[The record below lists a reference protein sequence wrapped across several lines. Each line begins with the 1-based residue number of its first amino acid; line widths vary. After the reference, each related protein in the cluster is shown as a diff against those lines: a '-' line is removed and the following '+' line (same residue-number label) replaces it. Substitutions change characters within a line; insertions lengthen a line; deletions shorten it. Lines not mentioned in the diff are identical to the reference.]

1 MPLIIDLPH
10 VGESVVEGIIGK
22 WLKLPGEAV
31 RKYDPLV
38 EVVTDKV
45 TMEVPSPVTG
55 VIARLLVEEG
65 ETVPM
70 GAPIM
75 EIDTDETPEHV
86 PPAPVETA
94 VPEPT
99 RPTTSTTGH
108 LVKDVKLVGP
118 TGGGMVD
125 NAAGLPTGGA
135 DDSEGGRKR
144 YSPAVRRMA
153 QEHNVDLT
161 RVPGTGMGGR
171 VTREDVERF
180 IESQG
185 ATAVDATGV
194 EVSGPVSDGVSQ
206 EDVELP
212 LSPVRRLIAQHMVR
226 SATEIPHA
234 WTMVEVDVT
243 GLARYRESIRENFE
257 VREGVALTYLPFF
270 IHAVAGA
277 LKENPKLNSTWAG
290 DRIVLKNRINV
301 GIAVAAPE
309 GLIVPVIHDA
319 DAMSITALARASRD
333 LTVKAREGRLALG
346 DVRDGTFTLNNTGAL
361 GSIASQPIIN
371 HPQAAIMTTEAVQK
385 RPVVLGEGIAVR
397 SMMNVCLSFD
407 HRIIDG
413 AESGS
418 FLQAVKTRL
427 EAIGPDT
434 PLT

>member
-1 MPLIIDLPH
+1 M
-10 VGESVVEGIIGK
+10 S
-22 WLKLPGEAV
+22 
-31 RKYDPLV
+31 
-38 EVVTDKV
+38 
-45 TMEVPSPVTG
+45 G

-75 EIDTDETPEHV
+75 EIDTDETPEPV
-86 PPAPVETA
+86 PPAPIEA
-94 VPEPT
+94 AAPEPT
-99 RPTTSTTGH
+99 RPAASTTGH

-125 NAAGLPTGGA
+125 NAAGLPIDRA
-135 DDSEGGRKR
+135 DDEDGGRRR
-144 YSPAVRRMA
+144 YSPAVRRLA

-161 RVPGTGMGGR
+161 RVTGTGMGGR

-180 IESQG
+180 IESAESDG
-185 ATAVDATGV
+185 AALAA
-194 EVSGPVSDGVSQ
+194 EVSSPVPEGGSQ
-206 EDVELP
+206 DAAELP

-243 GLARYRESIRENFE
+243 GLVRYRQSIREKFE
-257 VREGVALTYLPFF
+257 VREGLALTYLPFF

-277 LKENPKLNSTWAG
+277 LKENPKLNSSWAG
-290 DRIVLKNRINV
+290 DKIVLKNRINV

-309 GLIVPVIHDA
+309 GLIVPVIHDS
-319 DAMSITALARASRD
+319 DTMSITALARASRD
-333 LTVKAREGRLALG
+333 LTAKAREGRLALN
-346 DVRDGTFTLNNTGAL
+346 DVQEGTFTLNNTGAL
-361 GSIASQPIIN
+361 GSIASKPIIN

-385 RPVVLGEGIAVR
+385 RPVVMGEGIAVR

-427 EAIGPDT
+427 ETIGPDT

>member
-22 WLKLPGEAV
+22 WLKQPGEAV

-45 TMEVPSPVTG
+45 TMEVPSPVSG
-55 VIARLLVEEG
+55 VIVRLLVEEG

-75 EIDTDETPEHV
+75 EIDTDETSE
-86 PPAPVETA
+86 PAPWVPVEA
-94 VPEPT
+94 AAPEPT
-99 RPTTSTTGH
+99 RPAASTTGH

-125 NAAGLPTGGA
+125 NAAGLPIGRA
-135 DDSEGGRKR
+135 DDADEGRRR
-144 YSPAVRRMA
+144 YSPAVRRLA
-153 QEHNVDLT
+153 QEHNVDLN

-180 IESQG
+180 IESAESDG
-185 ATAVDATGV
+185 AAPST
-194 EVSGPVSDGVSQ
+194 EVSRPASGGVSQ
-206 EDVELP
+206 DDSELP

-243 GLARYRESIRENFE
+243 GLVRYRESVRENFE
-257 VREGVALTYLPFF
+257 AREGVTLTYLPFF

-290 DRIVLKNRINV
+290 DKIVLKKRINV

-319 DAMSITALARASRD
+319 DGMSIRALARASRD
-333 LTVKAREGRLALG
+333 LTAKAREGRLALA
-346 DVRDGTFTLNNTGAL
+346 DVQEGTFTLNNTGAL
-361 GSIASQPIIN
+361 GSIASKPIIN

-385 RPVVLGEGIAVR
+385 RPVVIGEGIAVR

-434 PLT
+434 PLI

>member
-45 TMEVPSPVTG
+45 TMEVPSPVSG

-75 EIDTDETPEHV
+75 EIDTDETPEPV
-86 PPAPVETA
+86 PPAPIEA
-94 VPEPT
+94 AAPEPT
-99 RPTTSTTGH
+99 RPAASTTGH

-125 NAAGLPTGGA
+125 NAAGLPIDRA
-135 DDSEGGRKR
+135 DDEDGGRRR
-144 YSPAVRRMA
+144 YSPAVRRLA
-153 QEHNVDLT
+153 QEHNVDLNH
-161 RVPGTGMGGR
+161 VPGTGMGGR

-180 IESQG
+180 IKSAESDG
-185 ATAVDATGV
+185 AAPST
-194 EVSGPVSDGVSQ
+194 EVSRPASGGVSQ
-206 EDVELP
+206 DDSELP

-243 GLARYRESIRENFE
+243 GLVRYRESIREKFE
-257 VREGVALTYLPFF
+257 DREGVALTYLPFF
-270 IHAVAGA
+270 IHVVVAA

-290 DRIVLKNRINV
+290 DKIVLKKRINV

-319 DAMSITALARASRD
+319 DGTSITALARASRD
-333 LTVKAREGRLALG
+333 LTAKAREGRLALA
-346 DVRDGTFTLNNTGAL
+346 DVQEGTFTLNNTGAL
-361 GSIASQPIIN
+361 GSIASKPIIN

-385 RPVVLGEGIAVR
+385 RPVVIGEGIAVR

-418 FLQAVKTRL
+418 FLQAVKRRL
-427 EAIGPDT
+427 ETIGPDT

>member
-22 WLKLPGEAV
+22 WLKQPGEAV

-45 TMEVPSPVTG
+45 TMEVPSPVSG

-75 EIDTDETPEHV
+75 EIDTDETPEPG
-86 PPAPVETA
+86 PPAPVEA
-94 VPEPT
+94 AAAEPT
-99 RPTTSTTGH
+99 RPAASTTGH

-125 NAAGLPTGGA
+125 NAAGLPTDGA
-135 DDSEGGRKR
+135 DDADGGRRR
-144 YSPAVRRMA
+144 YSPAVRRLA
-153 QEHNVDLT
+153 QEHNVDLN

-180 IESQG
+180 IESG
-185 ATAVDATGV
+185 ESASATPSVK
-194 EVSGPVSDGVSQ
+194 VSSAVSDGASQ
-206 EDVELP
+206 EDTELP

-243 GLARYRESIRENFE
+243 GLVRYRESVRETFE
-257 VREGVALTYLPFF
+257 AREGVALTYLPFF
-270 IHAVAGA
+270 IHAVARA
-277 LKENPKLNSTWAG
+277 LKENPKLNSSWAG
-290 DRIVLKNRINV
+290 DKIVLKNRINV
-301 GIAVAAPE
+301 GVAVAAPE

-319 DAMSITALARASRD
+319 DAMSITALARTSRD

-346 DVRDGTFTLNNTGAL
+346 DVQDGSFTLNNTGAL

-385 RPVVLGEGIAVR
+385 RAVVLGEGIAVR

-418 FLQAVKTRL
+418 FLQDVKRRL